1 MMSQAEYPTDTIFI
15 EKKKKI
21 GPSAPNSLKIEVG
34 IWPLLTT
41 RPIPVYHTGIG
52 TVGYAL

>member
-1 MMSQAEYPTDTIFI
+1 MSQAEYPTDTIFI